1 MENPIIFSLI
11 LLLPMLGA
19 FLIGVG
25 GFIAPGFRKNEKGI
39 GFLATLMVAIPFFII
54 LYAFFNFHEPI
65 HFGLFGSS
73 DSLQWMYSSSSSV
86 GLNLFFDYRL
96 DQLSLTMGLIVTGVG
111 ALIHIYS
118 IAYMHGD
125 RGYYKCFLYLNLF
138 IFAMLN
144 LVLGNNM
151 VVLFLGWEGV
161 GACSYF
167 LIGFWYEDMEKAKAA
182 QKAFVANRI
191 GDFAMIVAMLILYN
205 NFHTLNLFDVTLT
218 DGTVIGGLIE
228 QLGNLQGTE
237 AWLVPLLIFIAATG
251 KSAQIPLFVWLPDAM
266 AGPTP
271 VSALI
276 HAATMVTSGIYL
288 IARMGTAFLVEE
300 AETVRMIVAFG
311 GAATAIMAAMI
322 AIAQND
328 IKKVLAYSTVSQLG
342 FMFMALGAGA
352 FTTAIFHVMTHAFF
366 KACLF
371 LGSGSVIHAMDHTH
385 AVKDPQDIRTMG
397 NLKKYMPATHI
408 TFFIST
414 LAIAGIPGLAGFF
427 SKDEILTMTFMN
439 FMNGQSFYLFVW
451 VIGLT
456 TAAMTAF
463 YMTRVYF
470 LTFRGE
476 ERFAL
481 PKAGK
486 HGHEDHGHGKDA
498 HAKDAHGAD
507 DHGHGHDHGVHAP
520 HESSPLM
527 TIPLYILAGLAI
539 VGGYLGLPAV
549 FGHGTHALNNWLGGH
564 GGHEGVV
571 SMHHYEELEHHAS
584 FGLEVILILVSIAIA
599 AGGVMFSW
607 NLYKKHGLKGDAMV
621 KKTLGKFYTHMENKF
636 YVDELYQKIIIDP
649 FVFAGKNVIMAFDKW
664 VIDGFVNGLG
674 SVMLFFGDTLKLLQ
688 TGAVGNYAM
697 MVVVGVVAILSYL
710 MFA

>member
-1 MENPIIFSLI
+1 MEHTPPILFSLI

-19 FLIGVG
+19 ILIGLG
-25 GFIAPGFRKNEKGI
+25 GFMAPGFRKNEKGI
-39 GFLATLMVAIPFFII
+39 GFLATMMVLIPFFVV
-54 LYAFFNFHEPI
+54 LYAFLTFHEPI
-65 HFGLFGSS
+65 HFGLFGAT
-73 DSLQWMYSSSSSV
+73 DSLQWMYSSNASM
-86 GLNLFFDYRL
+86 GFNLMFDYRL
-96 DQLSLTMGLIVTGVG
+96 DQLSLTMALIVTGVG

-125 RGYYKCFLYLNLF
+125 RGYYKFFLYLNLF

-191 GDFAMIVAMLILYN
+191 GDFAMIVAMMIIYA
-205 NFHTLNLFDVTLT
+205 NFHTLNLFDVHMT
-218 DGTVIGGLIE
+218 DGTVFTGIVDR
-228 QLGNLQGTE
+228 LGDLSGTA
-237 AWLVPLLIFIAATG
+237 AWLVPLLLFIAATG

-288 IARMGTAFLVEE
+288 IARMGNVFATED
-300 AETVRMIVAFG
+300 AEIIRMIIGTV
-311 GAATAIMAAMI
+311 GALTAIMAALI

-342 FMFMALGAGA
+342 FMFVALGAGA
-352 FTTAIFHVMTHAFF
+352 YTTAIFHVMTHAFF

-385 AVKDPQDIRTMG
+385 AVNDPQDIRTMG
-397 NLKKYMPATHI
+397 NLRKYMPATHI

-427 SKDEILTMTFMN
+427 SKDEILTLTFLN
-439 FMNGQSFYLFVW
+439 FMNGESFYM
-451 VIGLT
+451 VIWMIGMT
-456 TAAMTAF
+456 TAALTAF

-470 LTFRGE
+470 LTFRGT
-476 ERFAL
+476 ERFEL

-486 HGHEDHGHGKDA
+486 HGHDDHG
-498 HAKDAHGAD
+498 HAKDA
-507 DHGHGHDHGVHAP
+507 GHGHDAHHGHAHTVHAP

-549 FGHGTHALNNWLGGH
+549 FGHGNHMLNNWLGGH
-564 GGHEGVV
+564 GGHEGIVTMKNYEHAEHAA
-571 SMHHYEELEHHAS
+571 SM
-584 FGLEVILILVSIAIA
+584 GLEIALILISIIVAV
-599 AGGVMFSW
+599 GGVMVSW
-607 NLYKKHGLKGDAMV
+607 RLYDKNGLKGDAIV
-621 KKTLGKFYTHMENKF
+621 QKRFGKFYTYMQNKF
-636 YVDELYQKIIIDP
+636 YVDELYQKTLIDP
-649 FVFAGKNVIMAFDKW
+649 FMFVGRNVIMAFDKW

-674 SVMLFFGDTLKLLQ
+674 NVTLFLGDTLKLLQ
-688 TGAVGNYAM
+688 TGAVANYAM
-697 MVVVGVVAILSYL
+697 MLVVGVMAILSYL
-710 MFA
+710 IFM

>member
-1 MENPIIFSLI
+1 MEHTPPILFSLI
-11 LLLPMLGA
+11 LLLPLLGSI
-19 FLIGVG
+19 LIGLG
-25 GFIAPGFRKNEKGI
+25 GFISPGFRKNEKGI
-39 GFLATLMVAIPFFII
+39 GFLGTLMVALPFFVV
-54 LYAFFNFHEPI
+54 LYAFLTFHEPI
-65 HFGLFGSS
+65 HFGLFGAT
-73 DSLQWMYSSSSSV
+73 DSLQWMYSSNA
-86 GLNLFFDYRL
+86 GMGFNLMFDYRL
-96 DQLSLTMGLIVTGVG
+96 DQLSLTMALIVTGVG

-118 IAYMHGD
+118 IAYMKGD
-125 RGYYKCFLYLNLF
+125 RGFYKFFLYLNLF

-191 GDFAMIVAMLILYN
+191 GDFAMIVAMMILYA
-205 NFHTLNLFDVTLT
+205 NFHTLNLFDVHMSDGSVYSGIVNRLT
-218 DGTVIGGLIE
+218 DLNGTA
-228 QLGNLQGTE
+228 
-237 AWLVPLLIFIAATG
+237 AWLVPLLLFIAATG

-288 IARMGTAFLVEE
+288 IARMGNVFATED
-300 AETVRMIVAFG
+300 AETVRMVVAMV
-311 GAATAIMAAMI
+311 GACTAIMAALI
-322 AIAQND
+322 AVAQND

-352 FTTAIFHVMTHAFF
+352 YSTAIFHVMTHAFF

-371 LGSGSVIHAMDHTH
+371 LGSGSVIHSMEHTH
-385 AVKDPQDIRTMG
+385 AVHDPQDIRTMG
-397 NLKKYMPATHI
+397 NLRKYMPATHI
-408 TFFIST
+408 TFLIST

-427 SKDEILTMTFMN
+427 SKDEILTMTFLN
-439 FMNGQSFYLFVW
+439 FMSGHTFYLLVW
-451 VIGLT
+451 LIGMS
-456 TAAMTAF
+456 TAALTAF

-486 HGHEDHGHGKDA
+486 HGH
-498 HAKDAHGAD
+498 D
-507 DHGHGHDHGVHAP
+507 DHGHGHAKDAGHGHDDHGHGGIHAP

-539 VGGYLGLPAV
+539 VGGYLGLPAL
-549 FGHGTHALNNWLGGH
+549 FGHENHLLNGWLGGH
-564 GGHEGVV
+564 AGHEGIVTMKNYEHV
-571 SMHHYEELEHHAS
+571 EHAGSM
-584 FGLEVILILVSIAIA
+584 GLEMILILVSIAVA
-599 AGGVMFSW
+599 VGGVMFSW
-607 NLYKKHGLKGDAMV
+607 RLYDKNGLKGDAMV
-621 KKTLGKFYTHMENKF
+621 QSRLGKFYTYMQNKF
-636 YVDELYQKIIIDP
+636 YVDELYQKVIIDP
-649 FVFAGKNVIMAFDKW
+649 FMFAGRNVIMAFDKW

-674 SVMLFFGDTLKLLQ
+674 SVTMFLGDTFKLLQ
-688 TGAVGNYAM
+688 TGSVANYAM
-697 MVVVGVVAILSYL
+697 MVVIGVVTILSYL
-710 MFA
+710 IFM

>member
-1 MENPIIFSLI
+1 MEHTPPILFSLI
-11 LLLPMLGA
+11 LLLPLLGA
-19 FLIGVG
+19 LLIGLG
-25 GFIAPGFRKNEKGI
+25 GFMAPGFRKNEKGI
-39 GFLATLMVAIPFFII
+39 GFLATPMVAVPFFVV
-54 LYAFFNFHEPI
+54 LYAFLNYHEPI

-73 DSLQWMYSSSSSV
+73 DSLQWMYSSNS
-86 GLNLFFDYRL
+86 GIGFNLFFDYRL
-96 DQLSLTMGLIVTGVG
+96 DQLSLTMALIVTGVG

-125 RGYYKCFLYLNLF
+125 RGYYKFFLYLNLF

-191 GDFAMIVAMLILYN
+191 GDFAMIVAMMILYA
-205 NFHTLNLFDVTLT
+205 NFHTLNLFDVHLA
-218 DGTVIGGLIE
+218 DGTVHSGIVDRLTD
-228 QLGNLQGTE
+228 LSGTA
-237 AWLVPLLIFIAATG
+237 AWLVPLLLFIAATG

-288 IARMGTAFLVEE
+288 IARMSNVFATDD
-300 AETVRMIVAFG
+300 AEGIRMVIAIG
-311 GAATAIMAAMI
+311 GALTAIMAAMI

-352 FTTAIFHVMTHAFF
+352 YTAAIFHVMTHAFF

-385 AVKDPQDIRTMG
+385 AVNDPQDIRTMG
-397 NLKKYMPATHI
+397 NLRKYMPATHI

-427 SKDEILTMTFMN
+427 SKDEILTMTFLN
-439 FMNGQSFYLFVW
+439 FMSGHTFYLVVW
-451 VIGLT
+451 LIGMT
-456 TAAMTAF
+456 TAALTAF

-486 HGHEDHGHGKDA
+486 HGH
-498 HAKDAHGAD
+498 DAHGHDAAHGHD
-507 DHGHGHDHGVHAP
+507 DHGHDHGVHAP

-549 FGHGTHALNNWLGGH
+549 FGHESHMLNGWLGGH
-564 GGHEGVV
+564 EGHGLV
-571 SMHHYEELEHHAS
+571 SMKNYHHAEEAGS
-584 FGLEVILILVSIAIA
+584 MALEWILILVSIAVAI
-599 AGGVMFSW
+599 GGVMFSW
-607 NLYKKHGLKGDAMV
+607 KLYGKNGLKGDAMV
-621 KKTLGKFYTHMENKF
+621 QKTLGKFYTHMQNKF
-636 YVDELYQKIIIDP
+636 YVDELYQKVIIDP

-674 SVMLFFGDTLKLLQ
+674 NVTLFLGDTFKLLQ
-688 TGAVGNYAM
+688 TGAVANYAM

-710 MFA
+710 IFM